1 MEIKNMEMTNL
12 IDAYINV
19 ICENK
24 IYIIKSGDTLSGIAK
39 KYKLSVQDLME
50 INGIADP
57 DKIIE
62 GNKLI
67 IPSPKISNARS
78 TNKASYKKY
87 KVKSGDSLSVIAKK
101 YKVTVQQLVKLNK
114 IKDENVIREGM
125 ILLIPIRSTNSSIK
139 NQTKNKKLIK
149 NKNNNPNINRN
160 INNSNSNDTQ
170 NITGGDWIQSL
181 TMPFVI
187 KWQGKVTDNDGNH
200 VTYDDNVNVTNKN
213 HWDGSITIDEFIN
226 SCVGKPTIG
235 YGETANNMVKKGKIS
250 DSEAKSLL
258 LNRLKNLDK
267 FLSKKYV
274 HYNKMNPNQRTAL
287 ISFSYNLGRDFIQKE
302 TKKMIK
308 HLLAGNLDAMCSQ
321 MHDCDN
327 VTQNGELIK
336 VPGLT
341 RRRQDE
347 MALFRTPYKK

>member
-1 MEIKNMEMTNL
+1 MELKIMKMTNL
-12 IDAYINV
+12 IDTYINI
-19 ICENK
+19 ICEDK
-24 IYIIKSGDTLSGIAK
+24 IYIIKSGDTLSEIAK
-39 KYKLSVQDLME
+39 KYNVSIQAIMKV
-50 INGIADP
+50 NGIADAN
-57 DKIIE
+57 KIIE

-67 IPSPKISNARS
+67 IPSIKKNTIKNNIKKSD
-78 TNKASYKKY
+78 KAIYKKY
-87 KVKSGDSLSVIAKK
+87 KVKRGDSLSVIAQK
-101 YKVTVQQLVKLNK
+101 YKVSVQQLVKLNN
-114 IKDENVIREGM
+114 IKDKDVIREGM
-125 ILLIPIRSTNSSIK
+125 ILLIPQKTTSNSIK
-139 NQTKNKKLIK
+139 KQIQ
-149 NKNNNPNINRN
+149 NKNNVQNSDNIN
-160 INNSNSNDTQ
+160 
-170 NITGGDWIQSL
+170 NITGGNWIQSI

-187 KWQGKVTDNDGNH
+187 KWQGKIVDEDGNH
-200 VTYDDNVNVTNKN
+200 IAYDDNVKVTNKN
-213 HWDGSITIDEFIN
+213 KWDGNISIEEFMN

-235 YGETANNMVKKGKIS
+235 YGETNSSLVKKGKMS

-308 HLLAGNLDAMCSQ
+308 HLLAGNLDAMCYQ

-327 VTQNGELIK
+327 VTQNGELVK

-347 MALFRTPYKK
+347 MDLFRTPYQK